1 VINIEGK
8 HVLVTGATSGIGQAA
23 AKTLADAG
31 AEVTILARNP
41 EKARRVADEIGRAAH
56 INSPQVLQADFNN
69 LDSVRAAAQHYL
81 ESGKPLDILLNNAG
95 LINTHRLESDDGY
108 EQTLA
113 VNHLAPFLL
122 TGLLLPRLL
131 ESEGA
136 RIVNL
141 ASDAYKFCDEG
152 INFDDLHARK
162 KYSTFRVYGQ
172 SKLANILFTRELA
185 SRLAEHAITVNCL
198 HPGAVSTR
206 LGYQNGLMG
215 RVLPLLLLPF
225 FKTPEQGADT
235 AIYLCESPAV
245 SAVSGAYFSSRKQYE
260 LRPWARDDDAG
271 AKLWQIS
278 EKLVDFNYPV

>member
-23 AKTLADAG
+23 ARALADAG
-31 AEVTILARNP
+31 AEVTILARNL

-81 ESGKPLDILLNNAG
+81 DSGKPLDILLNNAG
-95 LINTHRLESDDGY
+95 LINTHRLQSDDGY

-131 ESEGA
+131 ESDGA

-152 INFDDLHARK
+152 INFDDLHAQK

-245 SAVSGAYFSSRKQYE
+245 SAVSGAYFSSRKQLE
-260 LRPWARDDDAG
+260 LHPWARDDDAG
-271 AKLWQIS
+271 TKLWQLS